1 MAPDTG
7 RRTGRHA
14 PRGGQVRS
22 RIRPAWQRVP
32 LAWRLALAVGGV
44 LAVTLAGA
52 FWAVDRTMAQR
63 LRAGVDDGLAI
74 QIREW
79 RRSVAG
85 VRMDTPARVEQA
97 ARTWLAQ
104 QRDHP
109 STQIQVVD
117 VAGGP
122 QLTNHPGLL
131 GAEVA
136 HEQAEQSDA
145 ALRAQDIP
153 IGGVLDAGQGLTTAN
168 SVDLGLVRVVTE
180 PITFDGRVVGTVRV
194 ADSLAPVTR
203 TQQQLRRTFGAVGV
217 LAALLAALAT
227 AGLAGL
233 TTRPLRRLAALAAS
247 VDAASVDA
255 GELDRRAGPLG
266 QGEIAALA
274 GAFDRMLDR
283 LQAAFARQRQFV
295 GDASH
300 ELRTPLA
307 VLQAQVELLKAEP
320 DEDARRQGL
329 AVLTGRLAE
338 LDRLVGDLLTLAR
351 AGADRLHD
359 PRPLDLTDFFED
371 LRRDLPLFGPRRYAV
386 HACAGTLVA
395 DPDRLTQVLRNLIRN
410 AVNHTD
416 PDGEITVTAQPR
428 GDRLL
433 VVVADRGTGIPPD
446 QLPHIFE
453 RFHRA
458 GTGRER
464 DRGGSGLGL
473 PIARA
478 LVEAHGGRIWARARP
493 VTGTQFYVELPG
505 YSPAASVPAPD
516 ASQPRDQDLTGL

>member
-1 MAPDTG
+1 MYVPGSG
-7 RRTGRHA
+7 RSGSGPGRTG
-14 PRGGQVRS
+14 
-22 RIRPAWQRVP
+22 IRLAAQRLP

-44 LAVTLAGA
+44 LALTLAGA

-63 LRAGVDDGLAI
+63 LRAGVDDGLQT

-85 VRMDTPARVEQA
+85 VRLDTPDRVEAAARV
-97 ARTWLAQ
+97 WLRL

-109 STQIQVVD
+109 SSQIQVVD

-131 GAEVA
+131 GVEVA
-136 HEQAEQSDA
+136 HEQAEESDP
-145 ALRAQDIP
+145 ALRARDDIP
-153 IGGVLDAGQGLTTAN
+153 IGGILDAGQGMQTAN
-168 SVDLGLVRVVTE
+168 SVDLGRVRVVTE
-180 PITFDGRVVGTVRV
+180 PITFEGRVVGTVRV
-194 ADSLAPVTR
+194 ADSLAPVAR
-203 TQQQLRRTFGAVGV
+203 TQAQLRRTFGVVAG
-217 LAALLAALAT
+217 LAALLAALAA

-233 TTRPLRRLAALAAS
+233 ATRPLRRLATL
-247 VDAASVDA
+247 AASVDA

-266 QGEIAALA
+266 SGEIAMLA

-307 VLQAQVELLKAEP
+307 VLQAQVDLLRSEP
-320 DEDARRQGL
+320 DDAAQREGL
-329 AVLTGRLAE
+329 EVLASRLAQ

-351 AGADRLHD
+351 AGADRLHE
-359 PRPLDLTDFFED
+359 PRPFDVTDFFED
-371 LRRDLPLFGPRRYAV
+371 LRRDLPLFGPRVYTVR
-386 HACAGTLVA
+386 ACGGSLVA
-395 DPDRLTQVLRNLIRN
+395 DPDRLTQVLRNLVRN
-410 AVNHTD
+410 AVNNTD
-416 PDGEITVTAQPR
+416 PDDEITVTAQPK

-433 VVVADRGTGIPPD
+433 IAVIDRGTGIPED

-458 GTGRER
+458 GTRQER

-478 LVEAHGGRIWARARP
+478 LVEAHGGRIRARSRP
-493 VTGTQFYVELPG
+493 GEGSTFVVELPG
-505 YSPAASVPAPD
+505 FTPADQPRSAPADVSPLPD
-516 ASQPRDQDLTGL
+516 ARLTAL

>member
-1 MAPDTG
+1 M
-7 RRTGRHA
+7 RL
-14 PRGGQVRS
+14 V
-22 RIRPAWQRVP
+22 WQRVP

-63 LRAGVDDGLAI
+63 LRAGVDDGLQT

-79 RRSVAG
+79 RRSITG
-85 VRMDTPARVEQA
+85 VGLDTPARVEAA
-97 ARTWLAQ
+97 ARVWLAQ

-109 STQIQVVD
+109 SSQIQVVD

-131 GAEVA
+131 GVEVA
-136 HEQAEQSDA
+136 HEQAEEADPT
-145 ALRAQDIP
+145 LRARNDVP
-153 IGGVLDAGQGLTTAN
+153 IGGLLDSGPGLRTAN

-180 PITFDGRVVGTVRV
+180 PITFHGRVVGTVRV
-194 ADSLAPVTR
+194 ADSLVPVAR
-203 TQQQLRRTFGAVGV
+203 TQAQLRRTFGVVAG

-227 AGLAGL
+227 AGLSGL
-233 TTRPLRRLAALAAS
+233 ATRPLRRLATL
-247 VDAASVDA
+247 AASVDA

-266 QGEIAALA
+266 SGEIATLA

-307 VLQAQVELLKAEP
+307 VLQAQVDLLKGEP
-320 DEDARRQGL
+320 DEVARREGL
-329 AVLTGRLAE
+329 EVLASRLGQ

-351 AGADRLHD
+351 AGADRLHE
-359 PRPLDLTDFFED
+359 PRPLDVADFFED
-371 LRRDLPLFGPRRYAV
+371 LRRDLPLFGPRTYTV
-386 HACAGTLVA
+386 QACGGTLIA
-395 DPDRLTQVLRNLIRN
+395 DPDRLTQVLRNLVRN
-410 AVNHTD
+410 AVNNTD
-416 PDGEITVTAQPR
+416 PDGEITVTARPQD
-428 GDRLL
+428 DRLL
-433 VVVADRGTGIPPD
+433 VTVTDRGTGIPED
-446 QLPHIFE
+446 QLPQIFE
-453 RFHRA
+453 RFHRTD
-458 GTGRER
+458 TGRQR

-478 LVEAHGGRIWARARP
+478 LVEAHGGRIRASSRP
-493 VTGTQFYVELPG
+493 GEGSTFLVELPG
-505 YSPAASVPAPD
+505 FTPEDPPQNPRAEPRAHTEPRVQSPVT
-516 ASQPRDQDLTGL
+516 RRR